1 MIKEAITK
9 KFVFRKEFSNKLLQT
24 DDLLE
29 EELLRQLRDWK
40 DKRGLQLF
48 PQRKKAGSSLSM
60 FGGEQQANAYSD
72 ATHISP
78 DH

>member
-9 KFVFRKEFSNKLLQT
+9 KFVFRKEFASKLLQT

-40 DKRGLQLF
+40 DKRGL
-48 PQRKKAGSSLSM
+48 
-60 FGGEQQANAYSD
+60 
-72 ATHISP
+72 
-78 DH
+78 

>member
-1 MIKEAITK
+1 LRIPVYKDSKAIQVPEQSMIKEAITK
-9 KFVFRKEFSNKLLQT
+9 KFVFRKEFANKLLQT

-48 PQRKKAGSSLSM
+48 P
-60 FGGEQQANAYSD
+60 
-72 ATHISP
+72 
-78 DH
+78 